1 MQGLF
6 FCCIWPFIFP
16 ACWRCCRTIYCCV
29 YVVFGLPSFQ
39 SVRDAAGPFIVVFML
54 YSAFHLFSLLEML
67 PDHLLLCLCYI
78 WPSIFSACWIC
89 CRTIYCCVY
98 VIFGLPSFQ
107 PVGYAAGP
115 FIVMFM
121 LYLAFHLFSLLDL
134 LPDHLLLCLCYIR
147 PSIFPACWIC
157 CRTIYCYVYVIF
169 GLPSFQP
176 IGYAAGPFIVVFM
189 LYLAFHL
196 FSLLDMLPDHL
207 LLCLCY
213 IWPSIFSAC
222 WICCRTIYCC
232 VYVIFGLPSFQPVG
246 YAAGPF
252 IVVFMLYLAFHLFS
266 LLDMLAD
273 HLFCVYV
280 IFGLPSFQPVG
291 YAAGPFIVVF
301 MLCLAFHLFSLLE
314 VLADHLLLCLCCVW
328 PCSFSACWRCCR
340 TI

>member
-39 SVRDAAGPFIVVFML
+39 
-54 YSAFHLFSLLEML
+54 
-67 PDHLLLCLCYI
+67 
-78 WPSIFSACWIC
+78 
-89 CRTIYCCVY
+89 
-98 VIFGLPSFQ
+98 
-107 PVGYAAGP
+107 PV
-115 FIVMFM
+115 
-121 LYLAFHLFSLLDL
+121 
-134 LPDHLLLCLCYIR
+134 
-147 PSIFPACWIC
+147 
-157 CRTIYCYVYVIF
+157 
-169 GLPSFQP
+169 
-176 IGYAAGPFIVVFM
+176 GYAAGPFIVVFM

-252 IVVFMLYLAFHLFS
+252 IVVFMLYLAFHFFC
-266 LLDMLAD
+266 LLEVLPS
-273 HLFCVYV
+273 HILLCLCY
-280 IFGLPSFQPVG
+280 IWPPSFQFVG
-291 YAAGPFIVVF
+291 DAAGPFIVVF

-314 VLADHLLLCLCCVW
+314 MLSDHLLLCLCYIW
-328 PCSFSACWRCCR
+328 PSILSACWRCCR